1 MLAMQNKTTTAIPEP
16 AICNCLALRQA
27 ARQATQLYD
36 RHLSVVGLRTT
47 QYSIMAKLSRLGP
60 QTINELAGQMVMDR
74 TTMGRAILPL
84 QREKLVEI
92 DAGADARTRIVRL
105 TPAGETR
112 LKAAASHWKDAQK
125 QFETAYGT
133 AESARLRTTLA
144 EVVAAL

>member
-1 MLAMQNKTTTAIPEP
+1 MLAMQNKTTTAPEP
-16 AICNCLALRQA
+16 ALCNCLALRQA

-36 RHLSVVGLRTT
+36 RHLSAVGLRTT
-47 QYSIMAKLSRLGP
+47 QYSILAKLSRLGP
-60 QTINELAGQMVMDR
+60 QTINELAGHMVMDR

-84 QREKLVEI
+84 QRQQLVEI
-92 DAGADARTRIVRL
+92 DAGKDARTRIVRL

-112 LKAAASHWKDAQK
+112 LKAAAIHWKDAQK

-133 AESARLRTTLA
+133 AESTRLRTTLA